1 MKFNLLLPILILTS
15 CNQNMNEKIIP
26 PVCEKHPKVLSIH
39 NDQRTDNYFWL
50 NNRKDSKVIDYLNAE
65 NNYTNKVLE
74 DTENFQEKL
83 YKELKSRIKKD
94 DKSVPYEWHD
104 LYILER
110 VQERK

>member
-1 MKFNLLLPILILTS
+1 
-15 CNQNMNEKIIP
+15 MNEKISP

-39 NDQRTDNYFWL
+39 NDHRTDNYFWL

-74 DTENFQEKL
+74 ETENIQEKL

-104 LYILER
+104 YIYWREFKKGN
-110 VQERK
+110 EYPKYWRKNKWE